1 MYNQNDIDMKRK
13 LTSIWH
19 TNCYIEFDTNEQ
31 LKEFL
36 REHSHMDV
44 VTFGTIYDK
53 ATLIRFY
60 SYTIPRLLLI
70 GTTAHPTY
78 HHSEIEP

>member
-1 MYNQNDIDMKRK
+1 MKRK
-13 LTSIWH
+13 LTSIWK
-19 TNCYIEFDTNEQ
+19 TDCYIEFDTNEQ
-31 LKEFL
+31 LRAFL
-36 REHSHMDV
+36 RDNPSFDV
-44 VTFGTIYDK
+44 ITFGTVYDQ

-70 GTTAHPTY
+70 GTTSNPTY